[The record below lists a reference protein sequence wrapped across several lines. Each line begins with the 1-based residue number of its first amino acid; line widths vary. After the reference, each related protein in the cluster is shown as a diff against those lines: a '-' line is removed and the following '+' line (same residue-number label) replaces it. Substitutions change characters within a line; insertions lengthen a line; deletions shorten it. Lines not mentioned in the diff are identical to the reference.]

1 MKPKL
6 CDLAHSRMLLSVNV
20 GKRYSPEIIAAP
32 VESQD
37 GRLWDSGVR
46 IWHRK
51 SSGHIVKPVWRQ
63 ARACDT
69 KLGHTWNQ
77 LLGDELCFVRSTQ
90 FLRIFFF
97 INNV

>member
-1 MKPKL
+1 MKLRL
-6 CDLAHSRMLLSVNV
+6 CELEHPRMLVSVNV
-20 GKRYSPEIIAAP
+20 GKRYNPEIITAR
-32 VESQD
+32 VESQN
-37 GRLWDSGVR
+37 GRLLDSGVR

-77 LLGDELCFVRSTQ
+77 LL
-90 FLRIFFF
+90 
-97 INNV
+97 